1 MTLEPWQWALAVV
14 AALVIGLAKT
24 GISGMGLLAV
34 VMFANLLPARQ
45 ASGFVLP
52 MLVFA
57 DVVAVLSYRRHAQWS
72 YLWKLFPW
80 TALGVVAGYFALG
93 RIDDRQ
99 AKVMIGVIVLA
110 LLTLHLARRARP
122 AAEER
127 AEYGFWYAPAVGV
140 LAGFTTLVANAAGPL
155 MVIYLLSMRLPKM
168 EYMGTGAYYFLLMNL
183 FKVPFMMNLG
193 LIDAR
198 SFTGNL
204 ILLPAVIVGALAGR
218 VILLRINQKLFE
230 NLALG
235 LSAVA
240 GVKLLF

>member
-1 MTLEPWQWALAVV
+1 MNLEPWQWVLAVV
-14 AALVIGLAKT
+14 AALAIGLAKT
-24 GISGMGLLAV
+24 GISGLGLLAAV
-34 VMFANLLPARQ
+34 IFANLMPAKH

-57 DVVAVLSYRRHAQWS
+57 DVVAVASYRRHAQWS

-80 TALGVVAGYFALG
+80 TALGVVGGYLAMG

-99 AKVMIGVIVLA
+99 AKVLIGTIVLV
-110 LLTLHLARRARP
+110 LLAVHLVRRSRP

-127 AEYGFWYAPAVGV
+127 ADHGWWYAPVMGV

-183 FKVPFMMNLG
+183 FKVPFMVNLG
-193 LIDAR
+193 LIDAH
-198 SFTGNL
+198 SFRGNL
-204 ILLPAVIVGALAGR
+204 LLLPAVIVGALAGR
-218 VILLRINQKLFE
+218 VILQRINQKLFE

-235 LSAVA
+235 LSAAA

>member
-14 AALVIGLAKT
+14 GALAIGLAKT
-24 GISGMGLLAV
+24 GISGLGMLAV
-34 VMFANLLPARQ
+34 VIFANLLPARQ

-57 DVVAVLSYRRHAQWS
+57 DVVAVASYRRHAQWS

-93 RIDDRQ
+93 RINDRQ
-99 AKVMIGVIVLA
+99 ARLLIGVIVLC
-110 LLTLHLARRARP
+110 LLALHLVRRT
-122 AAEER
+122 R
-127 AEYGFWYAPAVGV
+127 ATADEVPEHGWWYAPVFGV

-155 MVIYLLSMRLPKM
+155 MIIYLLSMRLPKL

-183 FKVPFMMNLG
+183 FKVPFMLNLG

-204 ILLPAVIVGALAGR
+204 LLLPAVIAGALAGR
-218 VILLRINQKLFE
+218 VVLKRIDQRLFE

-235 LSAVA
+235 LSAAA
-240 GVKLLF
+240 GLKLLF